1 MSLNPTQ
8 VIPMQKI
15 IRWWLAALL
24 TGAFLGV
31 AWLSRAETSDTFTR
45 HGLPIPGAYF
55 KNKESQQPATVAVS
69 KSGKGVGE
77 KHKSTSQPEKMAGI
91 ESRQLSKGVWSVL
104 SENGPSSHLIVG
116 V

>member
-1 MSLNPTQ
+1 LDWPA
-8 VIPMQKI
+8 
-15 IRWWLAALL
+15 LAL
-24 TGAFLGV
+24 GAFLV
-31 AWLSRAETSDTFTR
+31 LSGKAETPDTFTR

-77 KHKSTSQPEKMAGI
+77 KHKSTSQPEKKAGI
-91 ESRQLSKGVWSVL
+91 EVANFQKAGVWSVL
-104 SENGPSSHLIVG
+104 SEIGPSSHLIVG